1 MKKRG
6 LLLLVLVVLLVLA
19 GCRKKE
25 PEATPPVVEPTP
37 PPPVEEIVPEET
49 GEIGE
54 IAVEISRGSLT
65 TTQLT
70 TAVKELP
77 ALLEQYLEEEGNLEI
92 GKVKVTVG
100 ASHAATAETL
110 AKGNIDLAF
119 LPVEVFVLY
128 GGETQLL
135 CVDAYEADNGML
147 KPGQQALICAAP
159 TEYGGQLAQR
169 AGTGKP
175 LSWMEVSHARWGI
188 VAEDELRCDAFDLWL
203 WDEYE
208 GQRLEVLPDV
218 KRYESY
224 EDLFRGAAMEEID
237 ALVLPDD
244 IRADMAEQWGLAAT
258 AEDGTS
264 TDGFG
269 RTERIWDEVPVLD
282 ITERLCTTVAAAA
295 QSEDFAD
302 GRLAIAVELA
312 LERMAQEHSDMM
324 PLLGA
329 ERFVSAESEQLDPVR
344 RLLTM
349 ETD

>member
-1 MKKRG
+1 MKKKG
-6 LLLLVLVVLLVLA
+6 LLLLIFILLLTLT
-19 GCRKKE
+19 GCRKQE
-25 PEATPPVVEPTP
+25 PEEIVPPEEPT

-54 IAVEISRGSLT
+54 LAVEISRGSLT

-77 ALLEQYLEEEGNLEI
+77 AILEQYLEAEGNLEI
-92 GKVKVTVG
+92 EKVKVTVG

-110 AKGNIDLAF
+110 AEGNIDLAF

-135 CVDAYEADNGML
+135 GVDAYEADDGTL
-147 KPGQQALICAAP
+147 QPGQQALICAAP

-208 GQRLEVLPDV
+208 GERMETLPDV

-224 EDLFRGAAMEEID
+224 EDLFRAAAMEKID

-244 IRADMAEQWGLAAT
+244 IRADMAGLWNLEAV
-258 AEDGTS
+258 AEDGTT

-282 ITERLCTTVAAAA
+282 ITKRLCTTAAAA
-295 QSEDFAD
+295 AESEVFAD
-302 GRLAIAVELA
+302 GRLAIAVERALA
-312 LERMAQEHSDMM
+312 RMAEENRDMM

-329 ERFVSAESEQLDPVR
+329 ERFVSAESGQLDPVR
-344 RLLTM
+344 RLVTM
-349 ETD
+349 KTE

>member
-1 MKKRG
+1 MKKKG
-6 LLLLVLVVLLVLA
+6 LLLLIFILLLTLA
-19 GCRKKE
+19 GCRKQE
-25 PEATPPVVEPTP
+25 PEGIVPPEEPT

-49 GEIGE
+49 GEINE
-54 IAVEISRGSLT
+54 LAVEISRGSLT
-65 TTQLT
+65 TAQLT

-147 KPGQQALICAAP
+147 KPGQQALLCAAP

-208 GQRLEVLPDV
+208 GERLETLPDV

-224 EDLFRGAAMEEID
+224 EALFRAAAMEEID

-244 IRADMAEQWGLAAT
+244 IRADMAELWNREAV
-258 AEDGTS
+258 AEDGTA

-282 ITERLCTTVAAAA
+282 ITERLCTTAAAA
-295 QSEDFAD
+295 AESEVFAD
-302 GRLAIAVELA
+302 GRLAIAVERA

-329 ERFVSAESEQLDPVR
+329 ERFVTAESGQLDPVR
-344 RLLTM
+344 RLVTM
-349 ETD
+349 KTE

>member
-1 MKKRG
+1 MRKRG
-6 LLLLVLVVLLVLA
+6 LLLLALVFLLALT

-25 PEATPPVVEPTP
+25 PEATPPPVEPTP

-49 GEIGE
+49 EE
-54 IAVEISRGSLT
+54 IAELTVEISRGSLT

-77 ALLEQYLEEEGNLEI
+77 ALLEQYLEEEDLAI
-92 GKVKVTVG
+92 GKVTVTVG

-110 AKGNIDLAF
+110 AEGNIDLAF

-135 CVDAYEADNGML
+135 GVDAYEADDGTL
-147 KPGQQALICAAP
+147 QPGQRALICAAP

-175 LSWMEVSHARWGI
+175 LSWLEVSQARWGI

-208 GQRLEVLPDV
+208 GERLETLPDV

-224 EDLFRGAAMEEID
+224 EDLFRAAAMKEID

-244 IRADMAEQWGLAAT
+244 VRADMAEQWSLAAT
-258 AEDGTS
+258 AEDGTT

-282 ITERLCTTVAAAA
+282 ITERLCTTAAAAA
-295 QSEDFAD
+295 QSEEFAD
-302 GRLAIAVELA
+302 GRLAIAVERA

-329 ERFVSAESEQLDPVR
+329 ERFVSAESGQLDPVR
-344 RLLTM
+344 RLVTM
-349 ETD
+349 KTE

>member
-1 MKKRG
+1 MKKKG
-6 LLLLVLVVLLVLA
+6 LLLLIFILLLTLA
-19 GCRKKE
+19 GCRKQE
-25 PEATPPVVEPTP
+25 PEEIVPPEEPT
-37 PPPVEEIVPEET
+37 PPPVEEIVPDET

-54 IAVEISRGSLT
+54 LAVEISRGSLT

-77 ALLEQYLEEEGNLEI
+77 ALLEQYLEAEGNLEI
-92 GKVKVTVG
+92 EKVKVTVG

-203 WDEYE
+203 RDEYE
-208 GQRLEVLPDV
+208 GERMETLPDV

-224 EDLFRGAAMEEID
+224 EDLFRAAAMEEID

-244 IRADMAEQWGLAAT
+244 IRADMAGLWNLEAV
-258 AEDGTS
+258 AEDGTT

-282 ITERLCTTVAAAA
+282 ITERLCTTAAAA
-295 QSEDFAD
+295 AESEVFAD
-302 GRLAIAVELA
+302 GRLAMAVERA

-344 RLLTM
+344 RLVTM
-349 ETD
+349 KTE

>member
-6 LLLLVLVVLLVLA
+6 LLLLVLALLLTLA
-19 GCRKKE
+19 GCRKQE
-25 PEATPPVVEPTP
+25 PEKVVPPEEPT
-37 PPPVEEIVPEET
+37 PPPVEEIVPEKTE
-49 GEIGE
+49 EIDE
-54 IAVEISRGSLT
+54 LAVEISRGRLT
-65 TTQLT
+65 TAQLT

-100 ASHAATAETL
+100 ASHAGTAETL

-128 GGETQLL
+128 GGETRLIG
-135 CVDAYEADNGML
+135 VDAYEADNGTL
-147 KPGQQALICAAP
+147 KPGQLALICAAP

-169 AGTGKP
+169 VGTGKP

-188 VAEDELRCDAFDLWL
+188 VVEDELRCDAFDLWL

-208 GQRLEVLPDV
+208 GERLETLPDV
-218 KRYESY
+218 KRYGSY
-224 EDLFRGAAMEEID
+224 EDLFRAAAMEEID

-244 IRADMAEQWGLAAT
+244 IRADMAELWNRET
-258 AEDGTS
+258 IAEDGAT

-269 RTERIWDEVPVLD
+269 RTERIWDEIPVLD
-282 ITERLCTTVAAAA
+282 ITERLCTTAAAA
-295 QSEDFAD
+295 AESEVFAD
-302 GRLAIAVELA
+302 GRLAVAVERA
-312 LERMAQEHSDMM
+312 LERMAQEHSDIM

-344 RLLTM
+344 RLVTM
-349 ETD
+349 KTE

>member
-1 MKKRG
+1 MKKKG
-6 LLLLVLVVLLVLA
+6 LLLLIFILLLTLA
-19 GCRKKE
+19 GCRKQE
-25 PEATPPVVEPTP
+25 PEEIVPPEDPT

-49 GEIGE
+49 EEIDE
-54 IAVEISRGSLT
+54 LAVEISRGRLT

-77 ALLEQYLEEEGNLEI
+77 ALLKQYLEEEGNLKI
-92 GKVKVTVG
+92 GKVTVTVG
-100 ASHAATAETL
+100 ASHAGTAETL
-110 AKGNIDLAF
+110 AEGNIDLAF
-119 LPVEVFVLY
+119 LPTEVFVLY

-135 CVDAYEADNGML
+135 GVDAFEADDGTL

-208 GQRLEVLPDV
+208 GERLAALPDV
-218 KRYESY
+218 KRYGSY

-237 ALVLPDD
+237 ALVVPDD
-244 IRADMAEQWGLAAT
+244 IRADMAELWNREAL
-258 AEDGTS
+258 AEDGTPS
-264 TDGFG
+264 DGFG

-282 ITERLCTTVAAAA
+282 ITERLCTTAAAA
-295 QSEDFAD
+295 AESEAFAD
-302 GRLAIAVELA
+302 GRLAIAVERA

-329 ERFVSAESEQLDPVR
+329 EHFVSAESEQLDPVR
-344 RLLTM
+344 RLVTM
-349 ETD
+349 KTE

>member
-1 MKKRG
+1 MKKKG
-6 LLLLVLVVLLVLA
+6 LLLLIFILLLTLA
-19 GCRKKE
+19 GCRKQE
-25 PEATPPVVEPTP
+25 PEKIVPPEEPT

-54 IAVEISRGSLT
+54 LAVEISRGSLT

-77 ALLEQYLEEEGNLEI
+77 AILEQYLEAEGNLEI
-92 GKVKVTVG
+92 EKVKVTVG

-188 VAEDELRCDAFDLWL
+188 VAEDELCCDAFDLWL

-208 GQRLEVLPDV
+208 GERLETLPDV

-224 EDLFRGAAMEEID
+224 GDLFRAAAMEEID

-244 IRADMAEQWGLAAT
+244 IRADMAELWNREAV
-258 AEDGTS
+258 AEDGTT

-282 ITERLCTTVAAAA
+282 ITERLCTTAAAA
-295 QSEDFAD
+295 AESEVFAD
-302 GRLAIAVELA
+302 GRLAIAVERALA
-312 LERMAQEHSDMM
+312 RMAEENRDMM

-329 ERFVSAESEQLDPVR
+329 ERFVSAESGQLDPVR
-344 RLLTM
+344 RLVTM
-349 ETD
+349 KTE